1 MGKVDMDGESIKAL
15 MVDSDAKGAKEHS
28 MYEQACKRYEE
39 GLEAIK
45 GKRHQISPEIEEV

>member
-1 MGKVDMDGESIKAL
+1 MDGESIKAL
-15 MVDSDAKGAKEHS
+15 MVDSDAKDAKEHS